1 MTKVYS
7 EDLAI
12 AKAIISKDERTTRE
26 YLYKKYYPMF
36 FAIYNNYHTDCTSCR
51 EFINEIYLLILT
63 PGRKSGKC
71 QLENYKGESSLSSWL
86 KTVCLFY
93 CYKKYKHRT
102 FDTFS
107 TSEQK
112 KSGFGDNKPNNDNSL
127 FMRVENIDKN
137 DVDVLLGM
145 MTNENYRIVIR
156 KRYIEEK
163 DHKEIAEELGV
174 TMENY
179 YNIHK
184 RAKEQF
190 VNIYKKE
197 ERYGK

>member
-1 MTKVYS
+1 
-7 EDLAI
+7 
-12 AKAIISKDERTTRE
+12 
-26 YLYKKYYPMF
+26 
-36 FAIYNNYHTDCTSCR
+36 
-51 EFINEIYLLILT
+51 
-63 PGRKSGKC
+63 
-71 QLENYKGESSLSSWL
+71 
-86 KTVCLFY
+86 
-93 CYKKYKHRT
+93 
-102 FDTFS
+102 
-107 TSEQK
+107 
-112 KSGFGDNKPNNDNSL
+112 
-127 FMRVENIDKN
+127 MRVENIDKN

>member
-1 MTKVYS
+1 MTYYS
-7 EDLAI
+7 EDFIEEVKLANDI
-12 AKAIISKDERTTRE
+12 VDVVSQYVTLKRQGTTYFGPCPFHRE
-26 YLYKKYYPMF
+26 KTPS
-36 FAIYNNYHTDCTSCR
+36 FAVTPDKQIYHCFGCGEGGNVIR
-51 EFINEIYLLILT
+51 FI
-63 PGRKSGKC
+63 
-71 QLENYKGESSLSSWL
+71 
-86 KTVCLFY
+86 
-93 CYKKYKHRT
+93 
-102 FDTFS
+102 
-107 TSEQK
+107 
-112 KSGFGDNKPNNDNSL
+112 
-127 FMRVENIDKN
+127 MRVENIDKN

>member
-1 MTKVYS
+1 M
-7 EDLAI
+7 
-12 AKAIISKDERTTRE
+12 
-26 YLYKKYYPMF
+26 
-36 FAIYNNYHTDCTSCR
+36 
-51 EFINEIYLLILT
+51 LT

-71 QLENYKGESSLSSWL
+71 QLENYKGESTLSAWL

-93 CYKKYKHRT
+93 CYKKYKHRS
-102 FDTFS
+102 FDAPAP
-107 TSEQK
+107 SEQK
-112 KSGFGDNKPNNDNSL
+112 KSGSGDSKPTLDNSL
-127 FMRVENIDKN
+127 FMRLENIDKN

-156 KRYIEEK
+156 KRYMEEK
-163 DHKEIAEELGV
+163 KHEEIAEELGV

-190 VNIYKKE
+190 INIYRKE
-197 ERYGK
+197 ERYGEQL